1 MTLPPK
7 VVYTSSAYLSIHSFG
22 RRSKRYPNRKLY
34 DTEARQY
41 ITLEGIAGLIRQGQE
56 IQVVDHASGEEVTAV
71 VLTQIIA
78 EQEKRRTGFLP
89 QAVLTGLI
97 RSGGETLATLQRTL
111 ASSLELLHQADEE
124 IEGRIQALITR
135 GELAQEEGHRLREK
149 LLAPGRRLW
158 AASTLGERE
167 LEERLRAQGLPTRDD
182 LQKIVAQLEALG
194 EKLDGL
200 GRSQERENG
209 LDGVPSEKAPGSR

>member
-1 MTLPPK
+1 MA
-7 VVYTSSAYLSIHSFG
+7 VI
-22 RRSKRYPNRKLY
+22 KRYPNRKLY

-56 IQVVDHASGEEVTAV
+56 VQVVDHATGEDLTAV

-124 IEGRIQALITR
+124 IEARIQALITR
-135 GELAQEEGHRLREK
+135 GELAEEEGHRLREK
-149 LLAPGRRLW
+149 LLAPGRWLW
-158 AASTLGERE
+158 TTSTLSDQD
-167 LEERLRAQGLPTRDD
+167 LEQRLRERGIPTRDD
-182 LQKIVAQLEALG
+182 LQQIVAQLEALG

-200 GRSQERENG
+200 
-209 LDGVPSEKAPGSR
+209 DKP